1 MTAEDRGA
9 PFRKAVKSAG
19 YKSVKAFCEAARITL
34 GAGERMARNG
44 QIPKDDA
51 VTYRVAGL
59 LDVAPTDL
67 WPDWQPCRNPFAQ
80 AIYDAG
86 FETLSDFGRAAN
98 VPQSVVNMWVNNG
111 TVPRYDET
119 ILKAAELLRVEPTV
133 LWPTWTPRPT
143 KNQSKQRTLYGID
156 VYPDRTKMRMDEMRR
171 NANVY
176 VGQRFVMTYVTKEG
190 KVRRPGTV
198 VECAEHWFRIQY
210 DSGWCE
216 CFHYQCRVG
225 KECVHF
231 RPEEKERKE
240 A

>member
-9 PFRKAVKSAG
+9 LFRKAVKSAG

-34 GAGERMARNG
+34 GVGERMARDG

-98 VPQSVVNMWVNNG
+98 VPQSVVNLWVNNG

-119 ILKAAELLRVEPTV
+119 VHKAADLLHVEPNV
-133 LWPTWTPRPT
+133 LWPTWKPRPAR
-143 KNQSKQRTLYGID
+143 NQSKRRSFYGID
-156 VYPDRTKMRMDEMRR
+156 IYPDRTKMMMDEIRR
-171 NANVY
+171 KADVH
-176 VGQRFVMTYVTKEG
+176 VGQRIMITYPQKEWT
-190 KVRRPGTV
+190 PNLMCTV
-198 VECAEHWFRIQY
+198 VECRDNWFRVKY
-210 DSGWCE
+210 DIGWCE
-216 CFHYQCRVG
+216 CFHYQCRIS
-225 KECVHF
+225 KESAHF
-231 RPEEKERKE
+231 KAEQTKRKE